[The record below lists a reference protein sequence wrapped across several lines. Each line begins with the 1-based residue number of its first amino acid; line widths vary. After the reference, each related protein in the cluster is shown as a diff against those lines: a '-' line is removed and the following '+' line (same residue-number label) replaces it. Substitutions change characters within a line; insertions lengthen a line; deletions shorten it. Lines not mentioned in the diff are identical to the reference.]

1 MSARK
6 LAIAV
11 GILLGS
17 SFAPGAV
24 ARAQTPE
31 REAASREAAGD
42 DKKTGPGKSPTPSAH
57 DAHAH
62 GDPSKHFRF
71 FGSPFG
77 HGDKDVAGGPL
88 GDGVNKDLKTGHV
101 VPGEEE
107 PMSAPFIFMI
117 LNFVVLLALLSK
129 YGRPAARK
137 LAAER
142 HDQIKTALDEA
153 AKLRKQAA
161 DKLAEYESRLKAADA
176 EIAKLVEGMRADA
189 EADQKRILEAAER
202 QAAQLKRD
210 AELRIAAEI
219 ETARAALKREVTAA
233 AAAATEK
240 LLRERMT
247 AADQQKLVG
256 TFISDLQAVKREEAR

>member
-1 MSARK
+1 MSARE

-11 GILLGS
+11 GILLAS

-31 REAASREAAGD
+31 RESVSREAAGD
-42 DKKTGPGKSPTPSAH
+42 DKKAGPGKSPIKAAH

-77 HGDKDVAGGPL
+77 HGDKDVAGGPH
-88 GDGVNKDLKTGHV
+88 GDGVNKDLKTGHA

-176 EIAKLVEGMRADA
+176 EI
-189 EADQKRILEAAER
+189 
-202 QAAQLKRD
+202 
-210 AELRIAAEI
+210 
-219 ETARAALKREVTAA
+219 ETARAALTREVTAA